1 MKIRTYD
8 ELVNC
13 LVLQNANLPTYKTQV
28 GAGDADI
35 EAVAEELANLQ
46 YLDEYAATTDAK
58 KKTVFEIKQAVFNGD
73 PDDGV
78 SPFPVFAAA
87 APPFA
92 LVAGC
97 LERAQKRNARF
108 KTADGYTKEIGIAL
122 GIDGDSQSISPD
134 SVKPTLEVTP
144 AQSGYEAA
152 IVVGKRGNATMYKVL
167 GRRMNS
173 ETWNVL
179 DSGTGKGGSVTI
191 TPTTPGL
198 PEKMQLKIQLY
209 KNNEPY
215 GQQSDP
221 VDATFNP

>member
-1 MKIRTYD
+1 MQIRTY
-8 ELVNC
+8 EQLVNC
-13 LVLQNANLPTYKTQV
+13 LVLQNANLATYKTQV
-28 GAGDADI
+28 GATGADLT
-35 EAVAEELANLQ
+35 AVSEELGILQ
-46 YLDEYAATTDAK
+46 YIDEYAATTDAK

-87 APPFA
+87 APPAA

-122 GIDGDSQSISPD
+122 GIDGDSSSISPD

-173 ETWNVL
+173 ETWNVI
-179 DSGTGKGGSVTI
+179 DSGTGKGGSITI
-191 TPTTPGL
+191 TATTPGL

>member
-1 MKIRTYD
+1 MKLNSYER
-8 ELVNC
+8 LVAC
-13 LVLQNANLPTYKTQV
+13 LVLQEANLPTYKTQV
-28 GAGDADI
+28 GANEADI
-35 EAVAEELANLQ
+35 TAVGEELAVLQ

-87 APPFA
+87 APPSA

-108 KTADGYTKEIGIAL
+108 KTAEGYTKEIGIAL
-122 GIDGDSQSISPD
+122 GIDGDAPSIAPD

-152 IVVGKRGNATMYKVL
+152 VVIGKRGDATMWKVL
-167 GRRMNS
+167 GRKMNS
-173 ETWNVL
+173 EKWDQL
-179 DSGTGKGGSVTI
+179 ESGTGKGGSVTI

>member
-1 MKIRTYD
+1 MRIDTY
-8 ELVNC
+8 ERLVAM
-13 LVLQNANLPTYKTQV
+13 LILQNANLPTYKSQV
-28 GAGDADI
+28 GASEADI
-35 EAVAEELANLQ
+35 TAVGEELANLQ
-46 YLDEYAATTDAK
+46 YVDEYAATTDAK
-58 KKTVFEIKQAVFNGD
+58 KKTVFEIKQQVFNGD
-73 PDDGV
+73 PDDGI

-87 APPFA
+87 APPSA

-122 GIDGDSQSISPD
+122 GIDGDTPSISPE

-152 IVVGKRGNATMYKVL
+152 IVVGKRGDATMWKAL

-179 DSGTGKGGSVTI
+179 ESGTGKGGTLTVP
-191 TPTTPGL
+191 PTTPGL

-221 VDATFNP
+221 VDVTFNP